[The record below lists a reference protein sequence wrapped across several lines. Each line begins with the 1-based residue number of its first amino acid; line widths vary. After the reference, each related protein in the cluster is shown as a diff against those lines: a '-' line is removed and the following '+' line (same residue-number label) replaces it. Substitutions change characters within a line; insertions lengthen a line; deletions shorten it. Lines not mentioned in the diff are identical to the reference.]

1 MDMEGINGIVNNAM
15 KANAMQEGDYVGAD
29 GLLYCGKCHTPKQHR
44 EHNWLGTGEDKLL
57 PISCACR
64 REEFAR
70 AEEHRKAQE
79 RRRRLDAMRRTGFQD
94 AEMRKWTFAADDGM
108 SAKLMHTARKYVDN
122 FSAFEDKGK
131 GLLLFGGVGCGKSFA
146 SACIANALI
155 DDGVSCMMTNF
166 ARIVNQLSESF
177 GGRQEYIDR
186 LNCFR
191 LLVIDDLAAER
202 DTDYMWEQVM
212 NVIDSRYR
220 AGLPLI
226 VTTNLTGRELASPTD
241 VRRARVFS
249 RLQEMCIPVKVEGA
263 DRRKLKAR
271 DDMSELRGL
280 LDL

>member
-1 MDMEGINGIVNNAM
+1 MDMDGINEIVDNAM
-15 KANAMQEGDYVGAD
+15 KANAPADGDYMGND

-44 EHNWLGTGEDKLL
+44 EHDWLGTGADKLL
-57 PISCACR
+57 PVSCKCY
-64 REEFAR
+64 REEMAR
-70 AEEHRKAQE
+70 EEEHRKAEE
-79 RRRRLDAMRRTGFQD
+79 RRRRLDAMRRTGFPD
-94 AEMRKWTFAADDGM
+94 AEMRKWCFATDDGM
-108 SAKLMHTARKYVDN
+108 SAKIMHTARKYVDN
-122 FSAFEDKGK
+122 FQTFEDKGK

-146 SACIANALI
+146 AACIANALI

-177 GGRQEYIDR
+177 EGRQKYIDR

-226 VTTNLTGRELASPTD
+226 VTTNLTAQELSNPTD
-241 VRRARVFS
+241 VRKARVFS
-249 RLQEMCIPVKVEGA
+249 RLMEMCIPVRCEGV